1 MLALL
6 KDGAFISE
14 VAEGNAFNLPDGRHV
29 STSYAGW
36 YSIQPMPIYQ
46 SDGEEPAPEGEAA
59 AALVTIDPTEMR
71 DGYELVA
78 ITEADPVPSGQRIVS
93 TSVEMVAGSPK
104 FVHVLE
110 AMTEEEI
117 WAPMRIERNVRL
129 AACDWTQLADCP
141 LSTEQKAVWASYRQA
156 LRDLPDTSTDPDNI
170 VWPSE
175 PI

>member
-6 KDGAFISE
+6 KDGAFVFE
-14 VAEGNAFNLPDGRHV
+14 VPEGNAFDLPDGRHV
-29 STSYAGW
+29 STAYGGW
-36 YSIQPMPIYQ
+36 YSIQPMPIIQ
-46 SDGEEPAPEGEAA
+46 TEGGESAEP
-59 AALVTIDPTEMR
+59 VVVDPTETR

-93 TSVEMVAGSPK
+93 ISIEMVAGSPK

-117 WAPMRIERNVRL
+117 WAPVRIERNVRL

-141 LSTEQKAVWASYRQA
+141 LSTEQKAAWASYRQA
-156 LRDLPDTSTDPDNI
+156 LRDLPDTSTDPDSI

-175 PI
+175 PV